1 MTHRIGIFLAAGT
14 GYGLVMTVRRAGA
27 LTASAALF
35 GLAGLHA
42 AWGAGCAWPA
52 ADRRALADAV
62 IGTKAR
68 TGSGTGSGSGTKAGT
83 GTGTGTGLQDSGM
96 PGPAACFAVSGALVT
111 AGALVAGWPA
121 RRWPRLHRLGT
132 CGVAGVLASRGAL
145 GLTGQTRVISPASES
160 GRFLRLDRRVYSPAC
175 LALAALSTL
184 ALPRRASAATALG
197 ATAPPA
203 G

>member
-1 MTHRIGIFLAAGT
+1 MTHRIVIFLAAGT
-14 GYGLVMTVRRAGA
+14 GYGRVMTVRRAGA

-52 ADRRALADAV
+52 ADRRALADVVIGTKASTGTV

-68 TGSGTGSGSGTKAGT
+68 TGSKAR
-83 GTGTGTGLQDSGM
+83 TGTGLQDSGM

-160 GRFLRLDRRVYSPAC
+160 ERFLRLDRRVYSPAC

-184 ALPRRASAATALG
+184 ALPRRASAAAALG